1 MASIHRFRD
10 KWRAQVRRKGQSLS
24 KVFDKKKDAE
34 RWATATENAIN
45 DNKVV
50 DTGRSRF
57 ADLID
62 AYISAHGSMGRSKIG
77 AMKMLRARLGRHRMV
92 DLTKAKPVLDFAEER
107 RREGAGPA
115 TIGQDL
121 GYYGTIL
128 RASPALID
136 LDTTQQLA
144 ALASARDWLRTQG
157 KIASSDQRDRR
168 PTDTELIRLFE
179 FWRRQS
185 QKVIPMEDIT
195 LFAVAT
201 AMRLGEITRLKWSDL
216 DEIKRNIL
224 IRDRKDPRKKA
235 GNHQEVPLLAGPF
248 RLNGQIIDPLGI
260 ILRQSQGQ
268 ERIFPY
274 LSESVS
280 SSFQRATKS
289 IGIDN
294 LRFHDLRHDGVSRL
308 FEAKYSIEQVA
319 LVSGHKD
326 WRHLR
331 RYTQLRAEDLHRSE
345 NVSGGNVVNLQ
356 R

>member
-1 MASIHRFRD
+1 M
-10 KWRAQVRRKGQSLS
+10 RRNGQNVS
-24 KVFDKKKDAE
+24 KVFDQKKEAQ
-34 RWATATENAIN
+34 RWVAATENAIN
-45 DNKVV
+45 ENKVV
-50 DTGRSRF
+50 DTGRTRL
-57 ADLID
+57 ANLID
-62 AYISAHGSMGRSKIG
+62 EYINAHGSMGRSKTS
-77 AMKMLRARLGRHRMV
+77 AMKMLRERLGRQRMV
-92 DLTKAKPVLDFAEER
+92 ELTKAKPLLDFAEER
-107 RREGAGPA
+107 RKEGAGPA

-136 LDTTQQLA
+136 LDTTQQLT

-185 QKVIPMEDIT
+185 QMVIPMEDIA

-201 AMRLGEITRLKWSDL
+201 AMRLGEITRLEWSDL
-216 DEIKRNIL
+216 DEKKRNIL

-248 RLNGQIIDPLGI
+248 RLNGQLIDPLSI
-260 ILRQSQGQ
+260 ILRQPRGQ
-268 ERIFPY
+268 DRIFPY
-274 LSESVS
+274 MAASVS
-280 SSFQRATKS
+280 SSFQRVTKS
-289 IGIDN
+289 TGVDN

-331 RYTQLRAEDLHRSE
+331 RYTQLRAEDLHRRE
-345 NVSGGNVVNLQ
+345 NVAVDNVVNL
-356 R
+356 RR